1 VNPTLPTQPS
11 KEQAPVVADQ
21 TSQPTQAGNTSATQ
35 KTDQLPETGE
45 SNSLLFKLL
54 GGLIVLVLL
63 GVVYSKKETL
73 K

>member
-1 VNPTLPTQPS
+1 M
-11 KEQAPVVADQ
+11 ADQ

-63 GVVYSKKETL
+63 GWFIVKK
-73 K
+73 KR